1 MMSKGVHPSC
11 CSLHCFFFF
20 WKHPLSRELDLWTD
34 TRAINPRK
42 PPDQSNGLFGGC
54 TQWRSADETD
64 FSKENLPLHRVA
76 VSHGEE
82 MCWKLAVF
90 FFLCLFFFF
99 LFYFEGLG
107 GDKPEMK
114 HFILVSLTWS
124 GEYFILLI
132 GLVSNQFRIRF
143 SFPQGKCSSIS
154 SPLLWICSW
163 EDLGAQEAKSRFRA
177 GWVCGMVLIQGR
189 SCTLQRAGRLKAAL
203 IIQNS
208 SPEFHERKW
217 ERDKFSG
224 DPCPKTLLAA
234 SLQQGTQ
241 GR

>member
-1 MMSKGVHPSC
+1 MDVCTFFFAEIQDWDGMGWLSICSNLGLSIARSQPHDVQGCPSIM
-11 CSLHCFFFF
+11 LLPTLFFFF
-20 WKHPLSRELDLWTD
+20 WKHPLSRELDSWTD

-114 HFILVSLTWS
+114 HFILVSLTW
-124 GEYFILLI
+124 
-132 GLVSNQFRIRF
+132 
-143 SFPQGKCSSIS
+143 
-154 SPLLWICSW
+154 
-163 EDLGAQEAKSRFRA
+163 
-177 GWVCGMVLIQGR
+177 
-189 SCTLQRAGRLKAAL
+189 
-203 IIQNS
+203 
-208 SPEFHERKW
+208 
-217 ERDKFSG
+217 
-224 DPCPKTLLAA
+224 
-234 SLQQGTQ
+234 
-241 GR
+241 